1 MLVNDEIINEL
12 YNDAGSER
20 VQKSRLY
27 VRTGRVSI
35 EKINYN
41 DENNFDLTGKVT
53 GQDIYRTHV
62 SVENGE
68 IIDVTCECPDYQKRY
83 AACKHVVATMMEFS
97 NNSKYEE
104 MIKGSNVVDLHK
116 TIRTDSKYRNF
127 KQIVNEFYAE
137 EMREIEDSSE
147 QEEIKEKV
155 RIEPKLIYDKYANNL
170 RVEFKIGN
178 QRMYKLK
185 D

>member
-53 GQDIYRTHV
+53 GQDI
-62 SVENGE
+62 
-68 IIDVTCECPDYQKRY
+68 
-83 AACKHVVATMMEFS
+83 
-97 NNSKYEE
+97 
-104 MIKGSNVVDLHK
+104 
-116 TIRTDSKYRNF
+116 
-127 KQIVNEFYAE
+127 
-137 EMREIEDSSE
+137 
-147 QEEIKEKV
+147 
-155 RIEPKLIYDKYANNL
+155 
-170 RVEFKIGN
+170 
-178 QRMYKLK
+178 
-185 D
+185 

>member
-68 IIDVTCECPDYQKRY
+68 IIDITCEPRLSKKY
-83 AACKHVVATMMEFS
+83 AAVNSCC
-97 NNSKYEE
+97 NNDG
-104 MIKGSNVVDLHK
+104 I
-116 TIRTDSKYRNF
+116 F
-127 KQIVNEFYAE
+127 
-137 EMREIEDSSE
+137 
-147 QEEIKEKV
+147 
-155 RIEPKLIYDKYANNL
+155 
-170 RVEFKIGN
+170 
-178 QRMYKLK
+178 
-185 D
+185 

>member
-104 MIKGSNVVDLHK
+104 MIKAQMLWIY
-116 TIRTDSKYRNF
+116 T
-127 KQIVNEFYAE
+127 
-137 EMREIEDSSE
+137 
-147 QEEIKEKV
+147 
-155 RIEPKLIYDKYANNL
+155 KL
-170 RVEFKIGN
+170 
-178 QRMYKLK
+178 
-185 D
+185 